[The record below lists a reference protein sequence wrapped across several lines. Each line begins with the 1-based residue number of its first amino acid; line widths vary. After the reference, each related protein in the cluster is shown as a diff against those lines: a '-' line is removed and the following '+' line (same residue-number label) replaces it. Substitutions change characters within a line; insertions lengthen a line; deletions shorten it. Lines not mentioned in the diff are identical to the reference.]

1 MRFAIELRDGYVHAA
16 LWERETA
23 EEMREFLLAVH
34 AACGKHACPKVLMLV
49 RRSRPA
55 FKAEDYGLT
64 SYVRDLVSPACRI
77 ALVGDTEEL
86 HTAHGYIEMVARQ
99 QGINARA
106 FRDKAAALRWMSGSV
121 GPARR

>member
-1 MRFAIELRDGYVHAA
+1 MRFTIEPRDGYVHAA

-34 AACGKHACPKVLMLV
+34 AACREYACSKVIMLV

-55 FKAEDYGLT
+55 FKPEDYGLT
-64 SYVRDLVSPACRI
+64 SYVGDLVSAACQ
-77 ALVGDTEEL
+77 APPPPPTEEV

-99 QGINARA
+99 HRIN
-106 FRDKAAALRWMSGSV
+106 
-121 GPARR
+121 